1 MGKYWIIGGAAVLA
15 LLLVASVI
23 VALSESEETFAAGT
37 PESAVQSFIK
47 AFDDEDFQASYEL
60 LSNGLKDRCTVDQM
74 FGWQGGFNDRFRDSR
89 ITLEDTTVVASTTV
103 VAVRI
108 TEFRN
113 GGPFDTSESSYVQR
127 YTLRQEEGQWRF
139 SQFPWPMFNCGPV
152 KIPAPAP
159 AVVEPTPAPTSQV
172 KQ

>member
-1 MGKYWIIGGAAVLA
+1 
-15 LLLVASVI
+15 

-37 PESAVQSFIK
+37 PEMAVQSFIK
-47 AFDDEDFQASYEL
+47 AFEGEDFQASYEL

-89 ITLEDTTVVASTTV
+89 ITLEDTTMVASTTV

-139 SQFPWPMFNCGPV
+139 SQFPWPMLNCGPV
-152 KIPAPAP
+152 KISAPTP
-159 AVVEPTPAPTSQV
+159 AVVEPTPAPTPQP

>member
-37 PESAVQSFIK
+37 PEMAVHSFIK
-47 AFDDEDFQASYEL
+47 AFEDEDFQASYEL

-113 GGPFDTSESSYVQR
+113 GG
-127 YTLRQEEGQWRF
+127 
-139 SQFPWPMFNCGPV
+139 
-152 KIPAPAP
+152 
-159 AVVEPTPAPTSQV
+159 
-172 KQ
+172 